1 MTKKVY
7 YIEASVSLV
16 SAVEYIENAIPCFI
30 ELEPVEMDYMEVTII
45 CRDADAA
52 FVEKAVAPLV

>member
-7 YIEASVSLV
+7 YIENGCSLAS
-16 SAVEYIENAIPCFI
+16 AIEYLENIIPCFI
-30 ELEPVEMDYMEVTII
+30 ELEPVEMDYMEVSII
-45 CRDADAA
+45 CRNEDVA